1 MQDYQVRVIRKKF
14 GLTLDSVNHTREIW
28 DSLVFLFCV
37 EVTLEWYEGA
47 MVLRV
52 FISIFGLETKVRENN
67 WMGTSFDAVVVNF
80 FRRCYTAST
89 SSQPCWKFSLNN
101 YEHLGK
107 GIWKA
112 PYNWRYYGR
121 GSSVQPATRH
131 LNFYF
136 MLLFLSNKLNFKIEP
151 GVDRVIF
158 AKICFPFYLSIDI
171 QCILKLIQYLYDF
184 FIRTSKILMRFML
197 FFVKIYSHR
206 MLWVFFILHEAFV
219 RVNAKTSYVNNS
231 LKFYC
236 HEFMTKALRKAIM
249 TRSRLKKVYLKNQNT
264 TKWSNYKYQ
273 RNFCTNL
280 LNLGK
285 KSNLSFLIKV

>member
-1 MQDYQVRVIRKKF
+1 M
-14 GLTLDSVNHTREIW
+14 
-28 DSLVFLFCV
+28 VFL
-37 EVTLEWYEGA
+37 
-47 MVLRV
+47 V
-52 FISIFGLETKVRENN
+52 FISIFCLETKVRENN
-67 WMGTSFDAVVVNF
+67 WMGTSFDAALVNF

-151 GVDRVIF
+151 SVDRVIF
-158 AKICFPFYLSIDI
+158 ATICFPFYLSIDI

-184 FIRTSKILMRFML
+184 FIRTSKILMRFNVVFLWRFTATECYGFFL
-197 FFVKIYSHR
+197 FYMKH
-206 MLWVFFILHEAFV
+206 
-219 RVNAKTSYVNNS
+219 SYV
-231 LKFYC
+231 L
-236 HEFMTKALRKAIM
+236 MRKLVTLIM
-249 TRSRLKKVYLKNQNT
+249 IPWREAYFRMS
-264 TKWSNYKYQ
+264 
-273 RNFCTNL
+273 
-280 LNLGK
+280 
-285 KSNLSFLIKV
+285 